1 MKRITVLAMI
11 AMLLAFTAMPSTAQ
25 AGAEVQ
31 WKMQSFMPAA
41 SNLHK
46 YLQDF
51 CDLVQKAT
59 GGRMKIILFPANALF
74 PTLKVF
80 QNVKAGVVQMAHSSA
95 VFYQGEWPDGIVL
108 SPPFGSTDAMDYYAY
123 WEYRGLKEL
132 AAPFYEK
139 NGLMT
144 RGRIIG
150 NAEPIWSRVPI
161 RSIEDFKGKKIRMSG
176 APAKF
181 FTKKLGASVIM
192 LSPGDLFTALNNG
205 TIDACEFSA
214 GSVDY
219 ALGLHKVTKYMIMP
233 QYLGAAPTEFLIN
246 KKAYDALPKDIQLIF
261 DLCCN
266 WAELQIT
273 QKIFRDDAE
282 AVEKM
287 IKEGD
292 MEVIWLPDE
301 DVAKIRKLA
310 VDFWI
315 NDMGT
320 VSPFTKK
327 AMDIY
332 TQMAKERGLVK

>member
-1 MKRITVLAMI
+1 MKRIIVLAMI
-11 AMLLAFTAMPSTAQ
+11 AAFLAFAAMPSTAQ

-46 YLQDF
+46 YLQEF

-59 GGRMKIILFPANALF
+59 NGRMKITLFPANALF

-80 QNVKAGVVQMAHSSA
+80 QNVKAGVVQMAHTSA

-108 SPPFGSTDAMDYYAY
+108 SPPFGSTDAMDYWAY
-123 WEYRGLKEL
+123 WYYRGVKEL

-205 TIDACEFSA
+205 TIDACEFSG

-246 KKAYDALPKDIQLIF
+246 KKAYEALPKDIKLIF
-261 DLCCN
+261 DLCCD
-266 WAELQIT
+266 WAEVQIT
-273 QKIFRDDAE
+273 QKIFRDDAK

-287 IKEGD
+287 IKGGD

-301 DVAKIRKLA
+301 DVAKIRAMAL
-310 VDFWI
+310 DFWL
-315 NDMGT
+315 NDMGA

-332 TQMAKERGLVK
+332 VQMAKERGLVK